1 MGDIVKRMG
10 WKTKFAI
17 LVGGS
22 LMVMPVMDQSA
33 RAQEIS
39 ESHLEAAKKAIATTN
54 STAKL
59 NDILPTAATRLIGQM
74 ISNRPD
80 LESHITVFVNE
91 AALELAPRRGDLQVE
106 VAKIY
111 ARIFKE
117 EELKEISDFFATEA
131 GAKFLTQLPLV
142 VREIDKASRVWGTGI
157 SRDLASAVRKKMEDA
172 KLQ

>member
-1 MGDIVKRMG
+1 MGDFVKHTG

-17 LVGGS
+17 LVAGS
-22 LMVMPVMDQSA
+22 LMMMPVIDQSVQ
-33 RAQEIS
+33 AQEIS

-117 EELKEISDFFATEA
+117 QELEQISDFFATEA